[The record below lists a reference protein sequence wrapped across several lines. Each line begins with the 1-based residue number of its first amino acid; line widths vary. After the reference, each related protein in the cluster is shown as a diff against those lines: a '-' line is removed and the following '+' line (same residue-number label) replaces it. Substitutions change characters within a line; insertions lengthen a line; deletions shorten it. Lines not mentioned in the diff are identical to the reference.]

1 MSTTKTARPLHEIAE
16 DILRAW
22 REEKTSSH
30 TTYAARPYV
39 MAMRE
44 LRTIDDNYG
53 MDSAR
58 SVVAYALSNLSSWR
72 GENARRLKAELKAI
86 K

>member
-1 MSTTKTARPLHEIAE
+1 MSTTKTARPLYEIAE

-22 REEKTSSH
+22 REERTSSH

-39 MAMRE
+39 MAM
-44 LRTIDDNYG
+44 LHMSTVDDNYG
-53 MDSAR
+53 AETGR
-58 SVVAYALSNLSSWR
+58 ECVAYALSNLSQWR